1 MRSTLDVA
9 AGGEDTV
16 ISPSWGVTMT
26 KGRVVVGLFSGKK
39 PQGGSTRSQRGA
51 ELRNWET
58 TE

>member
-39 PQGGSTRSQRGA
+39 PQGEARGA
-51 ELRNWET
+51 S
-58 TE
+58 